1 MIQKKNPNA
10 ILTSV
15 DLKKFHD
22 ENADFIEC
30 DLSSSRDRTKLT
42 EQKYDVLCC
51 TDVFE
56 HLDKTFIDD
65 VIQMCSLLSPK
76 CVLCIANHS
85 DILNGVELHTIQ
97 ENDSWWEQRLR
108 KHFIIER
115 KEIKYNGK
123 LYMYLCTSK

>member
-1 MIQKKNPNA
+1 
-10 ILTSV
+10 
-15 DLKKFHD
+15 LKKFHN
-22 ENADFIEC
+22 ENADFIGC

-65 VIQMCSLLSPK
+65 VIHMCSLLSPT

-97 ENDSWWEQRLR
+97 ENDSWWESRMK
-108 KHFIIER
+108 KHFNIIR
-115 KEIKYNGK
+115 KEVKYDGK
-123 LYMYLCTSK
+123 LYMYLCASK